1 MMKSQFD
8 ETLVVSLIL
17 ILLFADCAQSSI
29 CRFKF
34 FHFAFDFISM
44 MIMCLVDLKYIV
56 EHVQDVNNFH
66 IVLKI
71 FYSENKVV
79 YFQHFV

>member
-1 MMKSQFD
+1 M
-8 ETLVVSLIL
+8 IL
-17 ILLFADCAQSSI
+17 ILLFTDCAQSSI
-29 CRFKF
+29 YRFKF
-34 FHFAFDFISM
+34 FHFAFHFTSM

-56 EHVQDVNNFH
+56 EHVQDVNNFR